1 MLRCGYYLAV
11 LAPSLEEPIKW
22 LASVSTDQ
30 FHFDFWLSKKS
41 CFKMKLHLGS
51 LLFLFC
57 VTVYA
62 LEEEAAE
69 SEKSRAGK
77 RNFSNC
83 FL

>member
-1 MLRCGYYLAV
+1 
-11 LAPSLEEPIKW
+11 
-22 LASVSTDQ
+22 
-30 FHFDFWLSKKS
+30 
-41 CFKMKLHLGS
+41 MKLHLGT